1 MVGTEVIF
9 FKISLIYWAPLTLF
23 DQWRFTVIVWTD
35 DSRLLQESNWTTW
48 QPLRA
53 PITIRGQLWVSN
65 YAATRVEFEWVTFC
79 TRKAPNLLL
88 SHHTLAFFLS
98 FLCRSLSCRLNESS
112 EKTSSFQASSPGETK
127 KRKLVEHEES
137 FARGGRQISSSSFTD
152 VVSSSSATDVVKIDE
167 TNPAGQFI
175 KLFNTATDKV
185 FNFSLHFYC
194 FL

>member
-1 MVGTEVIF
+1 MIADYYR
-9 FKISLIYWAPLTLF
+9 SLIEPHGNHSGRPSRSEDNYGWATMQRLEWNSNEWPSAHARHQTYYWATTP
-23 DQWRFTVIVWTD
+23 WR
-35 DSRLLQESNWTTW
+35 
-48 QPLRA
+48 
-53 PITIRGQLWVSN
+53 
-65 YAATRVEFEWVTFC
+65 
-79 TRKAPNLLL
+79 
-88 SHHTLAFFLS
+88 FFLS